1 MVIYDHLGNLVA
13 NTLLSDLVPE
23 YNVKR
28 AVLNSNTGDRWII
41 NKVHKIRTRLFGG
54 HQPLKWTV
62 ILIPMVLEQTFDQ
75 HHSLWRIELCLRYSQ
90 NIQNI

>member
-54 HQPLKWTV
+54 HRPLKLA
-62 ILIPMVLEQTFDQ
+62 IMLIPIVLGPTFEQY
-75 HHSLWRIELCLRYSQ
+75 HSLRRSEMCLHSSQ
-90 NIQNI
+90 NM